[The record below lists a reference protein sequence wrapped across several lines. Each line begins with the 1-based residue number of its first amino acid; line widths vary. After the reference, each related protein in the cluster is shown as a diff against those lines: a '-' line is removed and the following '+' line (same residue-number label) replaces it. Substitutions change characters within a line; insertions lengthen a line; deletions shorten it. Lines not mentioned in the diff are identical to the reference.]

1 MSKKLV
7 IIITALGML
16 FWFFMLGIGSFTILM
31 PTKRDINLPYY
42 LPVILE
48 NAHGIQIGTR
58 VNILGVD
65 QGYIKYID
73 YFPTDKQD
81 NLIFISECK
90 DLCREIIKEQII
102 LIILNIRKNVEFY
115 ENYKLY
121 SRYDRIIGQKV
132 IEINPG
138 NKFEIKKNKKIYY
151 KKLDVKYLTSN
162 EVLNIMLNQKI
173 NLNKKYILSS
183 TNYDDPITIIA
194 QLIYENRYSLKRI
207 FKNTADITGKINSG
221 NGTLSI
227 LLNENEI
234 HSNTDKALLET
245 IFLIQVLRE
254 ILESLR
260 ENKIV
265 SKTLNGTL
273 TTILPQNPN
282 RRRQF

>member
-1 MSKKLV
+1 MRKTLV
-7 IIITALGML
+7 IIITVLGML
-16 FWFFMLGIGSFTILM
+16 FWFFMIGIGSLTILM
-31 PTKRDINLPYY
+31 PAKRDIHLPYY
-42 LPVILE
+42 VPVILE

-58 VNILGVD
+58 VNILGID

-73 YFPTDKQD
+73 FFPTDEQD

-138 NKFEIKKNKKIYY
+138 SKFEIIKNKKIYY
-151 KKLDVKYLTSN
+151 KKLDIKYLSSN
-162 EVLNIMLNQKI
+162 EVLNIMMNQKI
-173 NLNKKYILSS
+173 NLNKKHILSS
-183 TNYDDPITIIA
+183 TNYDDPITIIS
-194 QLIYENRYSLKRI
+194 QLIYENRNSLKRI
-207 FKNTADITGKINSG
+207 FKNTAAITGKINSG
-221 NGTLSI
+221 NGTISI

-234 HSNTDKALLET
+234 HTNTDKVLLGT
-245 IFLIQVLRE
+245 IFLIQDLRE

-260 ENKIV
+260 ENKIL

-273 TTILPQNPN
+273 TTLLPQNPN
-282 RRRQF
+282 RR